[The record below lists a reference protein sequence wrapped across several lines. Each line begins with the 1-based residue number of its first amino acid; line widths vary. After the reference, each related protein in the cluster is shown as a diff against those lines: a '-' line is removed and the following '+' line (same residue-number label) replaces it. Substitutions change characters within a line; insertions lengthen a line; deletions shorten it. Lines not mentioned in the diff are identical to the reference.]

1 MWEQL
6 LANDRDV
13 WAIWLISSSLLCGLV
28 GWSLRHRNW
37 PSLTSFLRDE
47 GGASYMLPYMMTFPI
62 YMIFVCWTIQS
73 SMILI
78 VKFGVI
84 HSAHMAARSAVVWRS
99 ADPFSQAKGWQLAE
113 EKARQA
119 ATVCMVPFASG
130 YRGHTQVYQLSLS
143 GQTRAIKAIPQSLMY
158 DQLYRQL
165 ASHTAAGNSLAKSD
179 FVRRKFRYAAAMTT
193 DVVLQEQ
200 SNSFNR
206 DLSVDVT
213 FRMPIHLPLAGRLLG
228 TRHWTGRGYYRDI
241 TARAVLPLET
251 PETPDRLLGIG
262 YDPSLL

>member
-6 LANDRDV
+6 LATDRDV
-13 WAIWLISSSLLCGLV
+13 WALWLVSSSLLCVLV
-28 GWSLRHRNW
+28 GWALRHRNW
-37 PSLTSFLRDE
+37 SSLTGFLRDE
-47 GGASYMLPYMMTFPI
+47 RGAGYMLPYMMTFPI
-62 YMIFVCWTIQS
+62 YMIFVSWTIQS

-99 ADPFSQAKGWQLAE
+99 ADPYSQAKGWQLAQ

-119 ATVCMVPFASG
+119 ATVSMVPFASG
-130 YRGHTQVYQLSLS
+130 YRGHTQLCLLTNPGRFAES
-143 GQTRAIKAIPQSLMY
+143 APQAFVY

-179 FVRRKFRYAAAMTT
+179 FVQRKYLYAAAMTT
-193 DVVLQEQ
+193 GVALEEQ
-200 SNSFNR
+200 SNDFNR

-213 FRMPIHLPLAGRLLG
+213 FRMPIHLPLTGRLLG
-228 TRHWTGRGYYRDI
+228 HLHWTGRGYYRDI
-241 TARAVLPLET
+241 SARAVLPLET
-251 PETPDRLLGIG
+251 PESPDRLLGIG
-262 YDPSLL
+262 YDPSSL